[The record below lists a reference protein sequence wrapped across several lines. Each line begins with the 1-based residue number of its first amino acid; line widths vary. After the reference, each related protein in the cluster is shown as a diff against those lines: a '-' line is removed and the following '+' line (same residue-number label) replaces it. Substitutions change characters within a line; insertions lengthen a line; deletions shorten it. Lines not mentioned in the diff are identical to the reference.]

1 MTKLENQGDS
11 EAMDC
16 SEEAGTYGLRG
27 HHIFGLSDILY
38 NTGDLVTL
46 VHILVASNGLRW
58 PRRPFKYIGKLYNLV
73 VLQNYC
79 FERGLEF
86 KGKMASSSL
95 GGQDQRYLVLG
106 VSNAVPHGI
115 SLVCT

>member
-27 HHIFGLSDILY
+27 HHILGLSDILY

-46 VHILVASNGLRW
+46 VHILVASNGLGWLR
-58 PRRPFKYIGKLYNLV
+58 
-73 VLQNYC
+73 
-79 FERGLEF
+79 
-86 KGKMASSSL
+86 MASEAVQIHWKTL
-95 GGQDQRYLVLG
+95 QFGGTAKLLF
-106 VSNAVPHGI
+106 
-115 SLVCT
+115 